1 MPLYRSRPENC
12 LLVLPMAGLPM
23 DPAVLRYLRNP
34 PESQIAT
41 AQLDKALVRATEE
54 GKGVLLH
61 FGDKCWGW

>member
-1 MPLYRSRPENC
+1 
-12 LLVLPMAGLPM
+12 MAGLPT

-54 GKGVLLH
+54 GKRVLLH